1 MWTCKGIKMGKIN
14 LKERINLTDLDYV
27 ISISIVKL
35 MQNTVRIV
43 EDGHINDI

>member
-1 MWTCKGIKMGKIN
+1 MGKIN